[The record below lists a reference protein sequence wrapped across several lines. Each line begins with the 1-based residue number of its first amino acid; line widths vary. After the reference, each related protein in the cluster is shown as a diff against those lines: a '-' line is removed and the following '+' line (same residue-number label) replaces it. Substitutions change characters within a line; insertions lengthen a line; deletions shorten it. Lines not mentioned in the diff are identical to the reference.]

1 MVEARGGRRFA
12 AVFLVA
18 AFLVLLL
25 GRWVKPVNLVALSAA
40 APFASVAST
49 VATDTGD
56 VISGVTQGN
65 RWRDENQSLQ
75 DQVGI
80 VVRQNMLLQAQLHD
94 DKLLRSMLRFDEL
107 NKHMEFLT
115 ARVIMQDPNS
125 LAPYILINRGTRDGL
140 RRGMTVVSHR
150 GYFVGSIID
159 LTSNAAKVQL
169 VSSPS
174 SSVGALDLKTRAS
187 GLVEGQ
193 YSGLPQLH
201 WVVANSTLHK
211 GDFIVTSGQENL
223 FPRTILLGQVTSV
236 QHQNSAL
243 FQSAVIQPAADFSN
257 MEMVQVIRNFVPSVP
272 NRLIG
277 SQ

>member
-12 AVFLVA
+12 VVFLVA

-25 GRWVKPVNLVALSAA
+25 GRWVKPVDAVALSVT

-49 VATDTGD
+49 VATATGD
-56 VISGVTQGN
+56 VVSGVTQGY
-65 RWRDENQSLQ
+65 RWRDENKALR
-75 DQVGI
+75 DQLGI
-80 VVRQNMLLQAQLHD
+80 AVRQNMLLQAALHD
-94 DKLLRSMLRFDEL
+94 DKLLRSMLHFDDR
-107 NKHMEFLT
+107 NKHMKFLT

-125 LAPYILINRGTRDGL
+125 LAPYVIINRGTRDGL
-140 RRGMTVVSHR
+140 RSGMTVVTHR

-169 VSSPS
+169 VTSPS
-174 SSVGALDLKTRAS
+174 SSVGAIDPTTRAS
-187 GLVEGQ
+187 GLVEGR

-201 WVVANSTLHK
+201 WVVANSTVRK

-223 FPRTILLGQVTSV
+223 FPRTILLGQVMSV
-236 QHQNSAL
+236 QHQNAAL
-243 FQSAVIQPAADFSN
+243 FQSAQIQPAADFSDL
-257 MEMVQVIRNFVPSVP
+257 EIVQVIRSFVPSAP

-277 SQ
+277 NH

>member
-25 GRWVKPVNLVALSAA
+25 GRWVKPVNLVALSVA
-40 APFASVAST
+40 APFASVASAI
-49 VATDTGD
+49 ATDTGD

-65 RWRDENQSLQ
+65 RWRNENKALQ
-75 DQVGI
+75 DQVGL
-80 VVRQNMLLQAQLHD
+80 VVRQNMLLQAELHD
-94 DKLLRSMLRFDEL
+94 DKLLRSMLHFDEL
-107 NKHMEFLT
+107 NNHMEFLT
-115 ARVIMQDPNS
+115 ARVIMQDPNG

-169 VSSPS
+169 VTSPS

-193 YSGLPQLH
+193 YSGPPQLH

-211 GDFIVTSGQENL
+211 LDFIVTSGQENL
-223 FPRTILLGQVTSV
+223 FPRTILIGQVMSV
-236 QHQNSAL
+236 EHQNSAL
-243 FQSAVIQPAADFSN
+243 FQSAVIKPAADFSN
-257 MEMVQVIRNFVPSVP
+257 LEIVQVIRNFIPSAP

-277 SQ
+277 NK

>member
-25 GRWVKPVNLVALSAA
+25 GRWVKPVGLVALSVA
-40 APFASVAST
+40 APFASVASA

-94 DKLLRSMLRFDEL
+94 FKLLKSLARFDSL
-107 NKHMEFLT
+107 NSHMDFLT

-125 LAPYILINRGTRDGL
+125 LAPYILINRGARDGL

-169 VSSPS
+169 MTSPS
-174 SSVGALDLKTRAS
+174 SSVGAVDLKTRAS

-201 WVVANSTLHK
+201 WVVASSALHQ

-223 FPRTILLGQVTSV
+223 FPRTILLGQVMSV

-257 MEMVQVIRNFVPSVP
+257 LEIVQVIRNFNPSVP

>member
-1 MVEARGGRRFA
+1 MVEARSGRRFA
-12 AVFLVA
+12 VVFLVA

-25 GRWVKPVNLVALSAA
+25 GRWVKPVNLIALSVA
-40 APFASVAST
+40 APFASVASSI
-49 VATDTGD
+49 ATGTGD

-65 RWRDENQSLQ
+65 RWRDENQALQ
-75 DQVGI
+75 DQMGI

-94 DKLLRSMLRFDEL
+94 DKLLRSMLHFDEL
-107 NKHMEFLT
+107 NNHMEFLT

-140 RRGMTVVSHR
+140 RRGMTVVNHR

-169 VSSPS
+169 LTSPS

-201 WVVANSTLHK
+201 WVVANSTLRK

-223 FPRTILLGQVTSV
+223 FPRTILLGQVV
-236 QHQNSAL
+236 NIQHQNSAL

-257 MEMVQVIRNFVPSVP
+257 LEMVQVIRNFIPSAP

-277 SQ
+277 NQ